1 MVVGGGNIIRGSD
14 SADLGITRASADYMG
29 MLATMIN
36 SLALQDG
43 LEQFGLETRMLSS
56 VKAEEICEPYIR
68 RRAIRHLE
76 KGRVIILAGGTG
88 IPFFTTDTTAA
99 VRAMEVEA
107 DVLMKATKVDGV
119 YSEDPAHN
127 ADAVRYD
134 QLSFEDAMRL
144 NVQVMDQTAITH
156 CRDHALPILVF
167 KLAAP
172 DSIVRAANGEPIGTW
187 IGSPP

>member
-1 MVVGGGNIIRGSD
+1 
-14 SADLGITRASADYMG
+14 
-29 MLATMIN
+29 
-36 SLALQDG
+36 
-43 LEQFGLETRMLSS
+43 
-56 VKAEEICEPYIR
+56 
-68 RRAIRHLE
+68 
-76 KGRVIILAGGTG
+76 
-88 IPFFTTDTTAA
+88 
-99 VRAMEVEA
+99 
-107 DVLMKATKVDGV
+107 MKATKVDGV